1 MDKEFSDVVTKS
13 LGDIWDKGW
22 NAGRSDAL
30 KELREKLPN
39 TISHDWSEPVID
51 DDFIEGKEHGWN
63 SCLSEVIK
71 LIEELRK
78 VGMDNLADIF
88 ALSKHKIE
96 I

>member
-1 MDKEFSDVVTKS
+1 MGKPVIKDCHCALCEEHRNQNEFIYNNHDPKDNYDYK
-13 LGDIWDKGW
+13 LGK
-22 NAGRSDAL
+22 ADAL

-71 LIEELRK
+71 LIEELEK
-78 VGMDNLADIF
+78 
-88 ALSKHKIE
+88 
-96 I
+96 